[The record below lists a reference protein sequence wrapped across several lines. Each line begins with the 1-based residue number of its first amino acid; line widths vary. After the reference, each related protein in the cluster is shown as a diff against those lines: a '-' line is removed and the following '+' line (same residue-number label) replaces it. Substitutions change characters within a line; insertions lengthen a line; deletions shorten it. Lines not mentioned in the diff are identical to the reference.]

1 MGRYANTGEFNVLYP
16 TRRRMANI
24 LKRIVDAEL
33 GEYSEGTLVNS
44 IRINAKITGFQKL
57 EIQIV
62 AAYYFIFLN
71 NGVPVTSNQYGPN
84 GGSIAPRDFVDQFT
98 SELAAKGITA
108 EIYAQYT
115 EWLTKK
121 YPLVEAVAVL
131 EKQQKLV
138 YTFEA
143 LFAPPSFTPGFP
155 LDV

>member
-1 MGRYANTGEFNVLYP
+1 MAYANTGEFNVLYP

-24 LKRIVDAEL
+24 LKRIVDAEIVD
-33 GEYSEGTLVNS
+33 GEGTLVSS

-71 NGVPVTSNQYGPN
+71 NGAYLWN
-84 GGSIAPRDFVDQFT
+84 GGVITPRDFVSQFT
-98 SELAAKGITA
+98 DELAAKGITA
-108 EIYAQYT
+108 EIYSQYT

-121 YPLVEAVAVL
+121 YPLVEAIEVL

-143 LFAPPSFTPGFP
+143 LYAPPEFVQGFP

>member
-1 MGRYANTGEFNVLYP
+1 MAYANTGEFNVLYP

-24 LKRIVDAEL
+24 LKKIVDAEVVD
-33 GEYSEGTLVNS
+33 GEGTLVSS

-71 NGVPVTSNQYGPN
+71 NGAYLWN
-84 GGSIAPRDFVDQFT
+84 GGVITPRDFVSQFT
-98 SELAAKGITA
+98 DELAAKGITA
-108 EIYAQYT
+108 EIYSQYT

-121 YPLVEAVAVL
+121 YPLVEAIEVL

-143 LFAPPSFTPGFP
+143 LYAPPEFIQGFP

>member
-1 MGRYANTGEFNVLYP
+1 MARYANTGEFNVLYP
-16 TRRRMANI
+16 TRRKMANI
-24 LKRIVDAEL
+24 LKRIVDSQL

-44 IRINAKITGFQKL
+44 IRINAKVTGFQKL

-71 NGVPVTSNQYGPN
+71 NGAYLVN
-84 GGSIAPRDFVDQFT
+84 GGVITPRDWVSQFT
-98 SELAAKGITA
+98 DALSNAGITA
-108 EIYAQYT
+108 EIYRQYT

-121 YPLVEAVAVL
+121 YPLVEAVEVL

-143 LFAPPSFTPGFP
+143 LFAPPGFEQGFP

>member
-1 MGRYANTGEFNVLYP
+1 MAYANTGEFNVLYP

-24 LKRIVDAEL
+24 LKRIVDAEVVD
-33 GEYSEGTLVNS
+33 GEGTLVSS

-71 NGVPVTSNQYGPN
+71 NGAYLWN
-84 GGSIAPRDFVDQFT
+84 GGVITPRDFVAQFT
-98 SELAAKGITA
+98 DELASKGITA

-121 YPLVEAVAVL
+121 YPLVEAVEVL
-131 EKQQKLV
+131 ERQQKLV

-143 LFAPPSFTPGFP
+143 LYAPPEFVQGFP

>member
-1 MGRYANTGEFNVLYP
+1 MAYANNGEFNVLYP
-16 TRRRMANI
+16 TRRKMAAL

-33 GEYSEGTLVNS
+33 GEYSEGTLVSS

-71 NGVPVTSNQYGPN
+71 NGAYLWN
-84 GGSIAPRDFVDQFT
+84 GGVIAPRDFVAQFT
-98 SELAAKGITA
+98 DALASAGITND
-108 EIYAQYT
+108 IYSQYT

-121 YPLVEAVAVL
+121 YPLIEVVPIL
-131 EKQQKLV
+131 ERQQKLV

-143 LFAPPSFTPGFP
+143 LYAPPSFSNGYG

>member
-1 MGRYANTGEFNVLYP
+1 MARYGNTGIFNVLYP
-16 TRRRMANI
+16 TRRKMATI
-24 LKRIVDAEL
+24 LKRIVDNEL
-33 GEYSEGTLVNS
+33 AGGEGTLVNS

-71 NGVPVTSNQYGPN
+71 NGAYLWNDGVIT
-84 GGSIAPRDFVDQFT
+84 PRDFVAQFT
-98 SELAAKGITA
+98 DELNNRGITA
-108 EIYAQYT
+108 EIYRQYT

-121 YPLVEAVAVL
+121 YPLVQAVEVL
-131 EKQQKLV
+131 ERQQKIV

-143 LFAPPSFTPGFP
+143 LYAPPGFTQGYP

>member
-1 MGRYANTGEFNVLYP
+1 MARYANTGEFNVLYP

-24 LKRIVDAEL
+24 LKRIVDAEVVD
-33 GEYSEGTLVNS
+33 GEGTLVSS

-71 NGVPVTSNQYGPN
+71 NGAYLWN
-84 GGSIAPRDFVDQFT
+84 GGVITPRDFVAQFT
-98 SELAAKGITA
+98 DELASKGITA

-121 YPLVEAVAVL
+121 YPLVEAVEVL
-131 EKQQKLV
+131 ERQQKLV

-143 LFAPPSFTPGFP
+143 LYAPPEFVQGFP